1 MSIENNDN
9 LENINNV
16 KNDIPLNETAIKV
29 KNLLK
34 KLLQNSLGT
43 QLLKLEKKSSED
55 FSNIKIISKNYGEFS
70 KKIHF
75 FEKKV
80 EEAIKK
86 KEKEKEKTKRIN
98 AKNDK
103 KNKNNNIS
111 KRTLSSN
118 NIKKNFNTK
127 SHKTIMT
134 EEELDKLDYSKNRNT
149 VERGKTTCSN
159 KIQLRT
165 ISNFKSIPKKE
176 KEKEK
181 TKEKEKD
188 KEINSYNQ
196 KKPKTNEIPNLKKYK
211 TTVNKNV
218 LKKGNM
224 NQSDIIFINTINKIS
239 IKRYEG
245 SSLNNSVRN
254 SKIIKD
260 VNYSYDRSNMN
271 TLSDI
276 EEKTEKKHN
285 NNNNNNSIM
294 RKNKFKDK
302 EEKKPITINKYKQEN
317 KNDKQTKDLNNK
329 IQITINE
336 SINNFDKKET
346 IRENNNNT
354 IALDQEIKHSKTNNF
369 NTNNDSINNTSND
382 KKDNIQ
388 LSVKNIVK
396 LVDDVNQSIN
406 KILLDGSQSQ
416 FQRRYSI
423 RENSKSFIANK
434 NIEIKEFLNKSPEKV
449 IEEKENIQSYNDVQ
463 KPSTGKNKNLNLKCK
478 INYNV
483 FSNENKVRKIKNK
496 IKNNNNTN
504 NNQNNNNIINSSMN
518 KSIINTRRKEL
529 ESYNSYRN
537 KKAIKKIILK
547 SDKNVIEE
555 DEKNNNSNINNATSP
570 IVIKERKINK
580 SFEVTT
586 NNNINNISFIN
597 IFKDNPKILSTIL
610 QYLSFKNKIYFLSIN
625 KFLSK
630 ERTSLLSNKKEEL
643 ILILHLKENETI
655 EDKIKTLRNNC
666 IGKEKSS
673 VDKEFKLSK
682 NTIKNIK
689 QLNEN
694 QYIQLFKENQI
705 NNNKITEINIIYR
718 ILLLL
723 FGEKKIVE
731 ISDDNLFWKNVCKY
745 FLDKITKENI
755 GNFIVEKSKNL
766 NFDHQTINLI
776 EFILIGNKNNIIN
789 GYYEKLCKTTG
800 LIIPLIREALD
811 FCGVVV
817 TDTKTRANRL
827 LDNLQYNQKLIC
839 KLDNIIKLHP
849 YK

>member
-9 LENINNV
+9 IENINNV
-16 KNDIPLNETAIKV
+16 KNDIPLNETSIKV

-43 QLLKLEKKSSED
+43 QLLKLEKRSSED

-86 KEKEKEKTKRIN
+86 KEKEKTKRIN

-159 KIQLRT
+159 KLQLRT
-165 ISNFKSIPKKE
+165 ISNFKSIPK

-196 KKPKTNEIPNLKKYK
+196 KKQKTNEIPNLKKYK

-218 LKKGNM
+218 LKKGTM
-224 NQSDIIFINTINKIS
+224 NQGDIIFINTINKIS

-260 VNYSYDRSNMN
+260 VNYSYDRSNMK

-276 EEKTEKKHN
+276 EEKTEKKFN
-285 NNNNNNSIM
+285 NNNNTNSMI

-346 IRENNNNT
+346 IIESNNNA
-354 IALDQEIKHSKTNNF
+354 ISLDQEIKHSKTNNF
-369 NTNNDSINNTSND
+369 NTNNNSINNTSND

-496 IKNNNNTN
+496 IKNNTN

-518 KSIINTRRKEL
+518 KSIINTRKKEL

-547 SDKNVIEE
+547 SDKNIIEE
-555 DEKNNNSNINNATSP
+555 DEKNNNSNINNTTSP

-580 SFEVTT
+580 SFEVIA
-586 NNNINNISFIN
+586 NNNIINISFIN
-597 IFKDNPKILSTIL
+597 ILKDNPKILSAIL
-610 QYLSFKNKIYFLSIN
+610 QFLSFKNKINFLSIN

-643 ILILHLKENETI
+643 ILILQLKENETI
-655 EDKIKTLRNNC
+655 EDKIKILKNNY

-745 FLDKITKENI
+745 FLDKNTKEKI

-766 NFDHQTINLI
+766 SFDHQTINLI

-811 FCGVVV
+811 FCGVIV
-817 TDTKTRANRL
+817 TDTKIRENRL

>member
-134 EEELDKLDYSKNRNT
+134 EEELDKLEYSKNRNT

-196 KKPKTNEIPNLKKYK
+196 KKPKINEIPNLKKYK

-218 LKKGNM
+218 LKKGTGTM

-285 NNNNNNSIM
+285 NNNNNSII

-336 SINNFDKKET
+336 SINNFDKKE
-346 IRENNNNT
+346 IIIENNNNT
-354 IALDQEIKHSKTNNF
+354 ISLDQEIKHSKTNNF
-369 NTNNDSINNTSND
+369 NTNNNSINNTSND

-555 DEKNNNSNINNATSP
+555 DEKNNNSNINNTTSP

-597 IFKDNPKILSTIL
+597 IFKDNPKILYTIL

-643 ILILHLKENETI
+643 ILILQLKEN
-655 EDKIKTLRNNC
+655 
-666 IGKEKSS
+666 
-673 VDKEFKLSK
+673 
-682 NTIKNIK
+682 
-689 QLNEN
+689 
-694 QYIQLFKENQI
+694 
-705 NNNKITEINIIYR
+705 
-718 ILLLL
+718 
-723 FGEKKIVE
+723 
-731 ISDDNLFWKNVCKY
+731 
-745 FLDKITKENI
+745 
-755 GNFIVEKSKNL
+755 
-766 NFDHQTINLI
+766 
-776 EFILIGNKNNIIN
+776 
-789 GYYEKLCKTTG
+789 
-800 LIIPLIREALD
+800 
-811 FCGVVV
+811 
-817 TDTKTRANRL
+817 
-827 LDNLQYNQKLIC
+827 
-839 KLDNIIKLHP
+839 
-849 YK
+849 